1 MPPFALNNEAAVA
14 KEEFLDENYMTE
26 KYVYYYCLQQLE
38 KISLYVSVAFM
49 K

>member
-1 MPPFALNNEAAVA
+1 MPPFALNNEVTVV
-14 KEEFLDENYMTE
+14 KEEFLDASYTTE